1 MSKIKGEELML
12 FLSGASIAY
21 ATNHTLTI
29 NGDTTDTSNKDEGSG
44 GWASSEVSQLSWSCT
59 SDNLY
64 ADSGSGKTYADLFT
78 LMVAKTPITCVFA
91 QKTSASISATTGWT
105 AGSGWTGKGV
115 ITSLELQAQNGE
127 YATYSVTITGVGA
140 LTATA

>member
-1 MSKIKGEELML
+1 MSKIHGEELML

-21 ATNHTLTI
+21 ATNHTLTL

-44 GWASSEVSQLSWSCT
+44 GWASSEVSQLSWTCT

-64 ADSGSGKTYADLFT
+64 CDEGSGKTYADLFT

-91 QKTSASISATTGWT
+91 QKKSAAIGADGWT
-105 AGSGWTGKGV
+105 AGSGWTGQGV

-127 YATYSVTITGVGA
+127 YATYSVTINGVGA

>member
-44 GWASSEVSQLSWSCT
+44 GWASSEVSQLSWTCT

-64 ADSGSGKTYADLFT
+64 ADAGSGKTYENLFD
-78 LMVAKTPITCVFA
+78 LMVAKTPIDCVFA
-91 QKTSASISATTGWT
+91 QKTSASIGANGWT
-105 AGSGWTGKGV
+105 AGDGYTGKGV

-127 YATYSVTITGVGA
+127 YATFSITINGVGA
-140 LTATA
+140 LTKEE